1 MNDTLPNNVELYL
14 NQSSPLCPRMTE
26 EQLDLFLLSS
36 FLLEGVSQM
45 IISTLGVLGNI
56 VSIFLLTRPE
66 LRSCFNQ
73 LLAVLASF
81 DLLYLITMLLESM
94 RKVGLETEPQLL
106 LFPYILYPLNSIAM
120 TGSIFMTVGVATER
134 YIAVYH
140 PLYYNKI
147 LTDTTSHRGHLI
159 TYLLPITF
167 LAIIF
172 NIPKFFESQVSRD
185 EDGLLFVDITELRT
199 NHVYIT
205 YYHNWLRLL
214 VIGIL
219 PFMAIAFLNISI
231 YLAVRKRRNARRMQD
246 VHLSIVL
253 LIIVTTFVFC
263 NLPRLILNMHE
274 IFILDFIE
282 LCKNSLLG
290 GFPLWSIFFGFI
302 SNVFLVINSSANL
315 FIYCIIGSKFRAQ
328 FCRYFLLRANV
339 ATPTTRKKICDQQK
353 IVLQSSDKAL
363 VSKIL
368 YDKCKLPN

>member
-1 MNDTLPNNVELYL
+1 MNDSVPNNFELYQNL
-14 NQSSPLCPRMTE
+14 SSPLCPRMTE
-26 EQLDLFLLSS
+26 EQLDLLLLSS
-36 FLLEGVSQM
+36 FFLEGVSQM
-45 IISTLGVLGNI
+45 IISTLGVLGNL
-56 VSIFLLTRPE
+56 VSIFLLTRPK

-94 RKVGLETEPQLL
+94 RKVGLETETHIL
-106 LFPYILYPLNSIAM
+106 LFPNILYPLNSIAM

-147 LTDTTSHRGHLI
+147 LTDTTSHRGRLI

-231 YLAVRKRRNARRMQD
+231 YLAVRKRRMQEECKMFTF
-246 VHLSIVL
+246 LS
-253 LIIVTTFVFC
+253 
-263 NLPRLILNMHE
+263 
-274 IFILDFIE
+274 
-282 LCKNSLLG
+282 
-290 GFPLWSIFFGFI
+290 
-302 SNVFLVINSSANL
+302 SS
-315 FIYCIIGSKFRAQ
+315 S
-328 FCRYFLLRANV
+328 
-339 ATPTTRKKICDQQK
+339 
-353 IVLQSSDKAL
+353 
-363 VSKIL
+363 
-368 YDKCKLPN
+368 